1 MPGGVARIL
10 VVDDDAETCRFMH
23 ELLREPGR
31 EIETAERPED
41 ALALLAGGRFDL
53 VVSDINLDAELSG
66 LDLLRAFK
74 ARDPDVEVVL
84 ISAFGTLET
93 ALEAVKAGAFDF
105 VSKPVDIGQVRDVVA
120 RALARRARAGEPGAK
135 AFPAGQVSPD
145 GLVGRSGGMLA
156 VYKQIALACAADAP
170 VLVTG
175 ETGTGKELVARA
187 IHRHGPRSGR
197 AFVPV
202 NCGAL
207 PEGLLESEL
216 FGHVRGAFT
225 GAVADKKGLFEEARG
240 GTLFLD
246 EVGEMSPAL
255 QVRLLRTL
263 ETGEVRPVGS
273 PRTTTVDVRVIAAT
287 HRDLERAA
295 REGTFRQDLFY
306 RLHVFAI
313 RIPPLRERRDDV
325 PLLVAHFLAR
335 LAAQGRASAS
345 ATPAAVAAL
354 AAHDW
359 PGNVR
364 ELENT
369 LERLA
374 VESRGGTIDVPDL
387 PAEFRERPASLEKPL
402 FSGLPTLEEM
412 EKRYLRHVLAEV
424 KGNRSRAAEALGID
438 RRTLYRMA
446 QRFGIDLGED
456 EPR

>member
-1 MPGGVARIL
+1 MPRIL
-10 VVDDDAETCRFMH
+10 VVDDDRETCRFMH
-23 ELLREPGR
+23 ELLREEDR
-31 EIETAERPED
+31 EIEMAESPED

-53 VVSDINLDAELSG
+53 VVSDINLNAEQNG

-93 ALEAVKAGAFDF
+93 ALEAVKAGAFDY
-105 VSKPVDIGQVRDVVA
+105 VSKPVDIGQVREVVA
-120 RALARRARAGEPGAK
+120 RALARRARAGEARPA
-135 AFPAGQVSPD
+135 AFPAGRTAPD
-145 GLVGRSGGMLA
+145 GLVGRSGGMLG
-156 VYKQIALACAADAP
+156 VYKQIALACASDAP

-187 IHRHGPRSGR
+187 IHRHGPRSAR
-197 AFVPV
+197 SFVPV

-216 FGHVRGAFT
+216 FGHLRGAFT
-225 GAVADKKGLFEEARG
+225 GAVTDKKGLFEEARG
-240 GTLFLD
+240 GTIFLD
-246 EVGEMSPAL
+246 EIGEMSPAL

-263 ETGEVRPVGS
+263 ELGEVRPVGAS
-273 PRTTTVDVRVIAAT
+273 RAMSVDVRVIAAT

-295 REGTFRQDLFY
+295 VEGTFRQDLFY

-313 RIPPLRERRDDV
+313 RVPPLRERREDV
-325 PLLVAHFLAR
+325 PLLAAHFLAGFASR
-335 LAAQGRASAS
+335 GRGAASL
-345 ATPAAVAAL
+345 TPGALAAL

-374 VESRGGTIDVPDL
+374 VEARGGAIDVADL
-387 PAEFRERPASLEKPL
+387 PPAFRERPVSLEEPL
-402 FSGLPTLEEM
+402 FTGLPSLEEL
-412 EKRYLRHVLAEV
+412 EKRYLRHVLSEV
-424 KGNRSRAAEALGID
+424 RGNRSRAAEILGID

-446 QRFGIDLGED
+446 ERFGLDLGED

>member
-1 MPGGVARIL
+1 MPRIL
-10 VVDDDAETCRFMH
+10 VVDDDHETCRFMH
-23 ELLREPGR
+23 ELLREPDR
-31 EIETAERPED
+31 EIEMAESPED
-41 ALALLAGGRFDL
+41 ALALLEGGRFDL
-53 VVSDINLDAELSG
+53 VLSDINLNADLSG

-74 ARDPDVEVVL
+74 ARDPEVEVVL
-84 ISAFGTLET
+84 ISAFGALET
-93 ALEAVKAGAFDF
+93 ALEAVKAGAFDY
-105 VSKPVDIGQVRDVVA
+105 VSKPVDIGQVREVVA
-120 RALARRARAGEPGAK
+120 RALARRARSGEPRAA
-135 AFPAGQVSPD
+135 AFPAARAAAD

-156 VYKQIALACAADAP
+156 VYKLIALACASDAP

-187 IHRHGPRSGR
+187 IHRHGPRSAR
-197 AFVPV
+197 PFVPV

-216 FGHVRGAFT
+216 FGHLRGAFT

-240 GTLFLD
+240 GTIFLD
-246 EVGEMSPAL
+246 EIGEMSPAL

-263 ETGEVRPVGS
+263 ELGEVRPVGS
-273 PRTTTVDVRVIAAT
+273 SRAMNVDVRVIAAT

-295 REGTFRQDLFY
+295 REGAFRQDLFY

-313 RIPPLRERRDDV
+313 RVPPLRERREDI
-325 PLLVAHFLAR
+325 PLLVAHFLA
-335 LAAQGRASAS
+335 GFASRDRGPAS
-345 ATPAAVAAL
+345 LTPGALAAL

-374 VESRGGTIDVPDL
+374 VEARGGTIDVADL
-387 PAEFRERPASLEKPL
+387 PPAFRERKASLEEP
-402 FSGLPTLEEM
+402 FFAGLPSLEEM
-412 EKRYLRHVLAEV
+412 EKRYLRHVLAAV

-446 QRFGIDLGED
+446 ERFGIDLGED